1 MSASPRAP
9 PKFVWSSP
17 EGYALVRRIL
27 KSTPVPYD
35 PHDYQLEG
43 ICKSLDG
50 VNLFAITPTGS
61 GKTSYYIIY
70 ILVVLAVVADPTLCP
85 TATFPTNPCLLVICP
100 TIPLQMEMALGL
112 DPLAINS
119 QTRDEARRERN
130 EDLWML
136 ARTKPNVIL
145 TGPEQLKSADFEK
158 ALRDD
163 EFYNRICG
171 TGFDEVHL
179 LNSWGASFRKDFGQ
193 MGFVKARLPEKHN
206 PWMLGSATVRI
217 GRPFDSICQ
226 LLGLRDGNYHLIR
239 RSCARPDVQILFRDL
254 ISPISGDSFPEL
266 DFILTENRPTV
277 IFPKTISL
285 ASRIYTYLLRTEAA
299 KHPNQRLPRPNR
311 IRMYNSLNFDSYNA
325 ETRELLKRDADDDDY
340 CQVVIGTDSL
350 SVGVAMGARMDA
362 VLIGT
367 IDDTDDLLQKLG
379 RVNRTKLAGAIAR
392 GIVYVSAATRKL
404 SQKAVDRE
412 ETGVS
417 KAGEVLPDISIA
429 RLTLAGC
436 KVAEVDK
443 LYDNPDSDA
452 PCACAKC
459 SALPPASR
467 PAACNC
473 ENLPPIKAPARR
485 AKAKAKPSTRLS
497 KIQRAHGVSRL
508 LDLRIEIWKAA
519 DQSRFWMFPPLVF
532 LSDALITSILDNF
545 FVLDTLEKVRTF
557 VKPHQHI
564 RHYAPRLF
572 ALLQKLIPE
581 FTRIAA
587 DRKAENAA
595 KLKAKKAAEALVAAT
610 EATDQSENSEGDSE
624 DNSNEDV
631 PMEDVELR
639 YV

>member
-1 MSASPRAP
+1 Q
-9 PKFVWSSP
+9 KFVWSFP
-17 EGYALVRRIL
+17 EGYSLVRRIL
-27 KSTPVPYD
+27 ESTPVPYE

-50 VNLFAITPTGS
+50 VNLFTITPTGS

-70 ILVVLAVVADPTLCP
+70 ILVVLAVVTDPSLCP
-85 TATFPTNPCLLVICP
+85 TATFPSNSCLLVICP

-112 DPLAINS
+112 NPLAINS
-119 QTRDEARRERN
+119 QTRDEARQRH

-145 TGPEQLKSADFEK
+145 TGPDMADKHFLKSL
-158 ALRDD
+158 LRSL
-163 EFYNRICG
+163 FCRKSPRTRVCSKR
-171 TGFDEVHL
+171 TFDKVHP

-206 PWMLGSATVRI
+206 PWILGSATVRT
-217 GRPFDSICQ
+217 GRPFNSICQ

-239 RSCARPDVQILFRDL
+239 CSCARPDVQILFCDL

-277 IFPKTISL
+277 IFPKSISL
-285 ASRIYTYLLRTEAA
+285 AFRIYAYLLRTEAA
-299 KHPNQRLPRPNR
+299 KHPDKRVPCPNR
-311 IRMYNSLNFDSYNA
+311 IRMYNSLNFDSYNT
-325 ETRELLKRDADDDDY
+325 ETRELLKHDPTDDDY

-350 SVGVAMGARMDA
+350 SVGVAMGVRMDA

-412 ETGVS
+412 ETGAS

-429 RLTLAGC
+429 PEC
-436 KVAEVDK
+436 KVTEVDK
-443 LYDNPDSDA
+443 LYDNPDSDT
-452 PCACAKC
+452 PCTCAKC
-459 SALPPASR
+459 SALPPSLR

-473 ENLPPIKAPARR
+473 SGCIPENLPPIKAQARR
-485 AKAKAKPSTRLS
+485 AKAKAKPSTCLS

-508 LDLRIEIWKAA
+508 LDLRIEIWQVA
-519 DQSRFWMFPPLVF
+519 DQLKFWMFPRLVF

-545 FVLDTLEKVRTF
+545 FVLDT
-557 VKPHQHI
+557 
-564 RHYAPRLF
+564 
-572 ALLQKLIPE
+572 
-581 FTRIAA
+581 
-587 DRKAENAA
+587 
-595 KLKAKKAAEALVAAT
+595 
-610 EATDQSENSEGDSE
+610 
-624 DNSNEDV
+624 
-631 PMEDVELR
+631 
-639 YV
+639 